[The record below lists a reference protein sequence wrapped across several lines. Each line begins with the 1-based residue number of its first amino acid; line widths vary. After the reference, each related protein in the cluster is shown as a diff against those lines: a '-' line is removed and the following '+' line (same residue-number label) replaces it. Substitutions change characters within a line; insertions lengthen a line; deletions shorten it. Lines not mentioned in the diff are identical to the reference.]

1 MVNTTVSDASRFMWR
16 AKGGEAL
23 RDRADPTGE
32 DALAIEFILSRLE
45 QVAPRGDI
53 RTTAEQCATL
63 TLGHTAPDAELDAVV
78 ESIGQAV
85 GAHDATGANGL
96 GPVLGGSL
104 DEQGVRV

>member
-1 MVNTTVSDASRFMWR
+1 MHNDLCGVQ
-16 AKGGEAL
+16 KGGEAL

-78 ESIGQAV
+78 ESIG
-85 GAHDATGANGL
+85 
-96 GPVLGGSL
+96 
-104 DEQGVRV
+104 

>member
-1 MVNTTVSDASRFMWR
+1 MHNDLCGVQ
-16 AKGGEAL
+16 KGGEAL

-53 RTTAEQCATL
+53 RATAEKGATL
-63 TLGHTAPDAELDAVV
+63 TLGHATPDAELDAVV
-78 ESIGQAV
+78 ESVGKAV
-85 GAHDATGANGL
+85 GAYDATGANGL

-104 DEQGVRV
+104 DEKGVRV

>member
-1 MVNTTVSDASRFMWR
+1 MHPDLCGVQ
-16 AKGGEAL
+16 KGGEAL

-32 DALAIEFILSRLE
+32 DALAIEFILSSLE

-53 RTTAEQCATL
+53 RASAEQCATL
-63 TLGHTAPDAELDAVV
+63 ALSHAAPHAELDAVV
-78 ESIGQAV
+78 EGIGQAV